1 MLITYIAL
9 QTLAGLTKK
18 GLLGMQLHFT
28 AMVVTSHLFEGGDV
42 NLVLLYAC

>member
-28 AMVVTSHLFEGGDV
+28 VMVVTSHLFEGGDV